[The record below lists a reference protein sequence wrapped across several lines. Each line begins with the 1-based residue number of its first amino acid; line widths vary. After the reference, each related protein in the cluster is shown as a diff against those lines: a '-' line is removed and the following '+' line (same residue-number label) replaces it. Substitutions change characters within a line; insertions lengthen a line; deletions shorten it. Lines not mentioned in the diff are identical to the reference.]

1 MDEIY
6 SIIKKY
12 IDEYDFENLL
22 AIGAPLDEYNLES
35 ERISDLITNE
45 NSIEEIATAIASVLK
60 SSFGCLEKVDVNKTD
75 SFMEIAKKIK
85 NDLSL

>member
-1 MDEIY
+1 MNEIY

-60 SSFGCLEKVDVNKTD
+60 SSFGCLEKVNVNKTD

>member
-1 MDEIY
+1 M
-6 SIIKKY
+6 
-12 IDEYDFENLL
+12 

-45 NSIEEIATAIASVLK
+45 NSIEEIATAIASVMK

-75 SFMEIAKKIK
+75 SFIEIAKKNK
-85 NDLSL
+85 K

>member
-1 MDEIY
+1 MNEIY

-45 NSIEEIATAIASVLK
+45 NSIEEIATAIASVMK

>member
-1 MDEIY
+1 MNEIY

-22 AIGAPLDEYNLES
+22 VIGAPLDEYNLES

-45 NSIEEIATAIASVLK
+45 NSIEEIATAIASVMK

-75 SFMEIAKKIK
+75 TFMEIAKKIK